1 MRLDETPGAEARKEQ
16 RLSGIGVSPGIAIGP
31 AYIGDRGE
39 LPVSESRIA
48 ESAIET
54 ERARFAEAVATSAKQ
69 LRKLKSRATALP
81 GSAADEI
88 GYVLDAHLAMLANS
102 RLIRGVHQRI
112 ARQRINAER
121 AIQLEI
127 EEIGKIFAAMPD
139 PYLAAR
145 IDDIRVVGARL
156 IRNLLKKPYVAYSGL
171 SGGAIILAEEVT
183 PGDTALMDPRRIGG
197 FATEFGGPEGHTAIM
212 ARALGLPAV
221 LGVPGL
227 LVRARADAKMVIDG
241 SAGTVIIDPSPATV
255 EDYQERHEEYVRER
269 RQFGRMRRVPA
280 ITRDSVEIRLEA
292 NLELPVELEQALANG
307 AMGLG
312 LVRTEFLYMNREDL
326 PSEDEQYAFFSEL
339 VAGMAGRPVTL
350 RTLDVGGDKLPEALA
365 HYAAADSANPAL
377 GLRAIRLSLK
387 ERRLLDA
394 QLAAMLR
401 AAAEG
406 PVRILLPM
414 ISTIGELRH
423 AREAMEQVA
432 RRLHRRGVKLPKALP
447 PLGAMIEV
455 PAAALAA
462 DALAAEAD
470 FFAVGT
476 NDLIQYTLAI
486 DRSDEQVA
494 HLYNPLH
501 PAVLRLIQFA
511 VEAASRRR
519 IPISVCGELAGDPR
533 YAALL
538 LGLGLREL
546 SMTPQSIP
554 RVKQRIRSLDMVAAT
569 RRARAIMD
577 QADSGRIAA
586 LLDDFNAM
594 AEPAHFPPLAFSPPP
609 PAARGGGGRGRGVPA
624 AESAPDAIE

>member
-1 MRLDETPGAEARKEQ
+1 MRIDEVPDQAPDQAPGPPSRNEQ

-31 AYIGDRGE
+31 AYLGDRGE

-48 ESAIET
+48 ASAVEA
-54 ERARFAEAVATSAKQ
+54 ERARFAEAIAASSKQ
-69 LRKLKSRATALP
+69 LRKLRARATALP

-102 RLIRGVHQRI
+102 RLVRGVNQRI
-112 ARQRINAER
+112 SRQRINAER
-121 AIQLEI
+121 AVQLEI
-127 EEIGKIFAAMPD
+127 EEFGKAFAAMTD

-145 IDDIRVVGARL
+145 IDDIEVVGARL
-156 IRNLLKKPYVAYSGL
+156 IRNLLKRPYVAYSGL
-171 SGGAIILAEEVT
+171 QGGAVILAEQVT
-183 PGDTALMDPRRIGG
+183 PADTALMDPRRIAG
-197 FATEFGGPEGHTAIM
+197 FATETGGSEGHTAIL

-221 LGVPGL
+221 LAVPGL
-227 LVRARADAKMVIDG
+227 LARARADAKVVIDG
-241 SAGTVIIDPSPATV
+241 SAGTVILDPSPETV
-255 EDYQERHEEYVRER
+255 EDYQARHEKFTRER
-269 RQFGRMRRVPA
+269 RQFSRMRRVPA
-280 ITRDSVEIRLEA
+280 VTRDGIEIRLEA

-326 PSEDEQYAFFSEL
+326 PSEDEQYEFFASL
-339 VAGMAGRPVTL
+339 VRGMEGRPVTL

-365 HYAAADSANPAL
+365 HYATADSANPAL
-377 GLRAIRLSLK
+377 GLRAIRLSLR
-387 ERRLLDA
+387 ERKLLDA

-401 AAAEG
+401 AAHDG

-414 ISTIGELRH
+414 ISTLDELRRT
-423 AREAMEQVA
+423 REAMEQVA
-432 RRLHRRGVKLPKALP
+432 RRLRRRGARLPPSLP
-447 PLGAMIEV
+447 PLGVMIEV
-455 PAAALAA
+455 PGAALAA

-494 HLYNPLH
+494 HLYDPLH
-501 PAVLRLIQFA
+501 PAVLRLVQFA
-511 VEAASRRR
+511 VEAAARRR
-519 IPISVCGELAGDPR
+519 IPVSICGEIAGDPR

-546 SMTPQSIP
+546 SMSPQSIP

-577 QADSGRIAA
+577 QADPSRIAT
-586 LLDDFNAM
+586 LLDDFNA
-594 AEPAHFPPLAFSPPP
+594 ADDT
-609 PAARGGGGRGRGVPA
+609 
-624 AESAPDAIE
+624 DATN

>member
-1 MRLDETPGAEARKEQ
+1 MRTDETPPRTKDATTGETAGRKEK

-31 AYIGDRGE
+31 AYVGERGE

-48 ESAIET
+48 EAAVEG
-54 ERARFAEAVATSAKQ
+54 ERARFSEAIAKSAQQ

-102 RLIRGVHQRI
+102 RLVRGVHQRV
-112 ARQRINAER
+112 ARQRVNAER
-121 AIQLEI
+121 AIEIEI
-127 EEIGKIFAAMPD
+127 EEIAKAFAAMPD

-145 IDDIRVVGARL
+145 IDDIRVVGSRL

-171 SGGAIILAEEVT
+171 SGGAIVLAEEVT
-183 PGDTALMDPRRIGG
+183 PGDAALMDPRRIGG

-221 LGVPGL
+221 LGIPNLLEQARPGAEI
-227 LVRARADAKMVIDG
+227 VVDG
-241 SAGTVIIDPSPATV
+241 SAGTVIIDPAPETV
-255 EDYQERHEEYVRER
+255 EDYRGRHEVFARER
-269 RQFGRMRRVPA
+269 RQFGRLRRLQA
-280 ITRDSVEIRLEA
+280 ITRDGIEIRLEA
-292 NLELPVELEQALANG
+292 NLELPVELELAVAAG

-326 PSEDEQYAFFSEL
+326 PGEDEQYEFFASL
-339 VAGMAGRPVTL
+339 VRGMEGRPVTL
-350 RTLDVGGDKLPEALA
+350 RTLDVGGDKLPAALA
-365 HYAAADSANPAL
+365 HYAASDSANPAL

-387 ERRLLDA
+387 ERRLLDI

-401 AAAEG
+401 AANHG

-414 ISTIGELRH
+414 ISTIGELRRT
-423 AREAMEQVA
+423 REALEQVS
-432 RRLHRRGVKLPKALP
+432 RRLRRRGVKLPESLP

-455 PAAALAA
+455 PGAALAA

-476 NDLIQYTLAI
+476 NDLTQYTLAV

-494 HLYNPLH
+494 YLYNPLH
-501 PAVLRLIQFA
+501 PAVLRLIQFT
-511 VEAASRRR
+511 VEAATRRR
-519 IPISVCGELAGDPR
+519 IPVGVCGEIAGDPR

-546 SMTPQSIP
+546 SMAAQSIP

-577 QADSGRIAA
+577 QADPERIAT

-594 AEPAHFPPLAFSPPP
+594 AEP
-609 PAARGGGGRGRGVPA
+609 G
-624 AESAPDAIE
+624 

>member
-1 MRLDETPGAEARKEQ
+1 MRTDEPSGAARSEQ
-16 RLSGIGVSPGIAIGP
+16 RLTGIGVSPGIAIGP
-31 AYIGDRGE
+31 AYVGERGN
-39 LPVSESRIA
+39 LTVKESRISEADIEA
-48 ESAIET
+48 EQG
-54 ERARFAEAVATSAKQ
+54 RFAEGVAISARQ
-69 LRKLKSRATALP
+69 LRKLRTRATALP
-81 GSAADEI
+81 GAAADEI
-88 GYVLDAHLAMLANS
+88 AFLLDAHLAMLANS
-102 RLIRGVHQRI
+102 RLVRGVNQRI
-112 ARQRINAER
+112 AKERINAER

-127 EEIGKIFAAMPD
+127 AEIGKTFAAMDD

-171 SGGAIILAEEVT
+171 SGGAVILAEEVT

-197 FATEFGGPEGHTAIM
+197 FATEFGGAESHTAIM

-221 LGVPGL
+221 IAVPGL
-227 LVRARADAKMVIDG
+227 LEEARGEAQVVIDG
-241 SAGTVIIDPSPATV
+241 GAGLVILDPLPGTIEHYRTRRDQLA
-255 EDYQERHEEYVRER
+255 RETRLYARLR
-269 RQFGRMRRVPA
+269 RLAPV
-280 ITRDSVEIRLEA
+280 TRDGVEIQLDA
-292 NLELPVELEQALANG
+292 NLELPVELELAVANG

-326 PSEDEQYAFFSEL
+326 PGEDEQYEFFASL
-339 VAGMAGRPVTL
+339 LRGMEGKPVTL

-365 HYAAADSANPAL
+365 GYAAADTANPAL
-377 GLRAIRLSLK
+377 GLRAIRLSLH
-387 ERRLLDA
+387 ERRLLDT

-414 ISTIGELRH
+414 ISTLDEVRR
-423 AREAMEQVA
+423 AREALEQVA
-432 RRLHRRGVKLPKALP
+432 RRLKRRGVPVSETLP

-455 PAAALAA
+455 PGAALAA
-462 DALAAEAD
+462 DALAGEAD
-470 FFAVGT
+470 FFAIGT

-486 DRSDEQVA
+486 DRTDEQVA

-511 VEAASRRR
+511 VEAATRRQ
-519 IPISVCGELAGDPR
+519 IPVGVCGEMAGDPR

-546 SMTPQSIP
+546 SMSPRNLP
-554 RVKQRIRSLDMVAAT
+554 RVKQRIRGLDMVAAT
-569 RRARAIMD
+569 RRAQAIMD

-594 AEPAHFPPLAFSPPP
+594 AEPL
-609 PAARGGGGRGRGVPA
+609 
-624 AESAPDAIE
+624 

>member
-1 MRLDETPGAEARKEQ
+1 MRTDESPAAASGNEQ

-31 AYIGDRGE
+31 AYVGDRGE

-48 ESAIET
+48 ESDIEA
-54 ERARFAEAVATSAKQ
+54 ERARFAEAVAVSTKQ
-69 LRKLKSRATALP
+69 LRKLKTRATALP

-102 RLIRGVHQRI
+102 RLIRGVQQRI
-112 ARQRINAER
+112 SRSRINAER
-121 AIQLEI
+121 AIQVEI
-127 EEIGKIFAAMPD
+127 EELGKAFAAMPD

-145 IDDIRVVGARL
+145 IDDVRVVGARL
-156 IRNLLKKPYVAYSGL
+156 IRNLLKRPYVAYSGL

-183 PGDTALMDPRRIGG
+183 PADTALMDPRRIGG

-221 LGVPGL
+221 LAVPGL
-227 LVRARADAKMVIDG
+227 LAQARAEANVVIDG
-241 SAGTVIIDPSPATV
+241 STGTVILDPSPDTI
-255 EDYQERHEEYVRER
+255 EDYRERHEEFLRER
-269 RQFGRMRRVPA
+269 RQFGRLRRIPA
-280 ITRDSVEIRLEA
+280 VTRDGIDIRLEA
-292 NLELPVELEQALANG
+292 NLELPVELEVALANG
-307 AMGLG
+307 AVGLG

-326 PSEDEQYAFFSEL
+326 PSEDEQYEFFATL
-339 VAGMAGRPVTL
+339 VSGMEGRPVTL

-365 HYAAADSANPAL
+365 QYAAAEAANPAL

-387 ERRLLDA
+387 ERRLLDT

-401 AAAEG
+401 AANMG

-414 ISTIGELRH
+414 ISTLGELRH

-432 RRLHRRGVKLPKALP
+432 RRLRRRGMKVPSPLP

-455 PAAALAA
+455 PGAALAA
-462 DALAAEAD
+462 DALAGEAD
-470 FFAVGT
+470 FFAIGT

-486 DRSDEQVA
+486 DRTDEQVA

-501 PAVLRLIQFA
+501 PAVLRLVQFA

-519 IPISVCGELAGDPR
+519 IPISICGEVAGEPR

-546 SMTPQSIP
+546 SMAPQNIP

-577 QADSGRIAA
+577 QADPGRIAV
-586 LLDDFNAM
+586 LLDDFNAT
-594 AEPAHFPPLAFSPPP
+594 AEPL
-609 PAARGGGGRGRGVPA
+609 
-624 AESAPDAIE
+624 

>member
-1 MRLDETPGAEARKEQ
+1 MRPDETPGSAAGKEHK
-16 RLSGIGVSPGIAIGP
+16 LSGIGVSPGIAIGP

-48 ESAIET
+48 PSDIEA
-54 ERARFAEAVATSAKQ
+54 ERARFTEAVAASVKQ

-102 RLIRGVHQRI
+102 RLIRGVHQCI
-112 ARQRINAER
+112 TRQRINAER
-121 AIQLEI
+121 AIELEI
-127 EEIGKIFAAMPD
+127 EEIGKSFAAMKD

-156 IRNLLKKPYVAYSGL
+156 IRNLLKKPYIAYSGL
-171 SGGAIILAEEVT
+171 KGGAIILAEEVT
-183 PGDTALMDPRRIGG
+183 PADTALMDPRRIGG
-197 FATEFGGPEGHTAIM
+197 FATEYGGPEGHTAIM

-227 LVRARADAKMVIDG
+227 LEWARADARLVIDG
-241 SAGTVIIDPSPATV
+241 SAGTVIIDPSPQTIA
-255 EDYQERHEEYVRER
+255 DYQRCHEEFVRER

-280 ITRDSVEIRLEA
+280 VTRDGVEVRLEA
-292 NLELPVELEQALANG
+292 NLELPVELEQALASG

-326 PSEDEQYAFFSEL
+326 PGEDEQYEFFAEL
-339 VAGMAGRPVTL
+339 VGGMEGRPVTL

-377 GLRAIRLSLK
+377 GLRAIRMSLK
-387 ERRLLDA
+387 ERRLLDT

-401 AAAEG
+401 AAMLG

-414 ISTIGELRH
+414 ISTIDELRRV
-423 AREAMEQVA
+423 REAMEQVA
-432 RRLHRRGVKLPKALP
+432 RRLRRRGVRLPETLP

-470 FFAVGT
+470 FFAIGT
-476 NDLIQYTLAI
+476 NDLIQYTLAV

-494 HLYNPLH
+494 HLYNALH

-511 VEAASRRR
+511 VEAATRRR
-519 IPISVCGELAGDPR
+519 IPISVCGEIAGDPR

-546 SMTPQSIP
+546 SMSPQSIP
-554 RVKQRIRSLDMVAAT
+554 RVKQRVRALDMVAAT

-577 QADSGRIAA
+577 QADADQIAA

-594 AEPAHFPPLAFSPPP
+594 PEPA
-609 PAARGGGGRGRGVPA
+609 
-624 AESAPDAIE
+624 

>member
-1 MRLDETPGAEARKEQ
+1 MRIDEVPGSASGKEQ
-16 RLSGIGVSPGIAIGP
+16 RLTGIGVSPGIGIGP
-31 AYIGDRGE
+31 AYLGERGE
-39 LPVSESRIA
+39 LPISESRIA
-48 ESAIET
+48 EAAIDA
-54 ERARFAEAVATSAKQ
+54 ERGRFAEAVAVSTRQ
-69 LRKLKSRATALP
+69 LRKLKTRSTALP

-88 GYVLDAHLAMLANS
+88 GYLLDAHLAMLANS
-102 RLIRGVHQRI
+102 RLVRGVNQRI
-112 ARQRINAER
+112 ARQRVNAER
-121 AIQLEI
+121 AIQQEI
-127 EEIGKIFAAMPD
+127 EELGKTFAAMSD

-156 IRNLLKKPYVAYSGL
+156 IRNLLKKPYVAYS
-171 SGGAIILAEEVT
+171 SITGGAIILAEEVT

-197 FATEFGGPEGHTAIM
+197 FATEFGGPDSHTAIM
-212 ARALGLPAV
+212 ARALGVPAV
-221 LGVPGL
+221 LAVPGL
-227 LVRARADAKMVIDG
+227 LERAHPDVPVVIDG
-241 SAGTVIIDPSPATV
+241 STGTVIIDPSSETIA
-255 EDYQERHEEYVRER
+255 DYRERREELTRER
-269 RQFGRMRRVPA
+269 RQFGRLRRVPSV
-280 ITRDSVEIRLEA
+280 TRDGIEVTLEA
-292 NLELPVELEQALANG
+292 NLELPVELEHAQANG

-326 PSEDEQYAFFSEL
+326 PSEDEKYEFFAGL
-339 VAGMAGRPVTL
+339 VAGMEGRPVTL

-387 ERRLLDA
+387 ERRLLDS

-401 AAAEG
+401 AGRHG

-414 ISTIGELRH
+414 ISTLDELRR

-432 RRLHRRGVKLPKALP
+432 DRLRRRGVKIPETLP

-455 PAAALAA
+455 PGAALAA
-462 DALAAEAD
+462 DALAGEAD

-494 HLYNPLH
+494 HLYDPLH

-511 VEAASRRR
+511 IEAATRRR
-519 IPISVCGELAGDPR
+519 IPISVCGEIAGDPR

-554 RVKQRIRSLDMVAAT
+554 RVKQRIRTLDMVAAT

-594 AEPAHFPPLAFSPPP
+594 AEP
-609 PAARGGGGRGRGVPA
+609 V
-624 AESAPDAIE
+624 

>member
-1 MRLDETPGAEARKEQ
+1 MRLDETPGTSGGKEQ
-16 RLSGIGVSPGIAIGP
+16 RLSGIGVSPGIAIGA

-48 ESAIET
+48 EPDIEA
-54 ERARFAEAVATSAKQ
+54 ERARFAEAVAVSAKQ

-102 RLIRGVHQRI
+102 RLIRGVHQRV

-127 EEIGKIFAAMPD
+127 EEIAKTFAAMKD

-145 IDDIRVVGARL
+145 IDDIRVVGSRL

-183 PGDTALMDPRRIGG
+183 PADTALMDPRRIGG
-197 FATEFGGPEGHTAIM
+197 FATEYGGPEGHTAIM

-227 LVRARADAKMVIDG
+227 LARARTDARLVVDG
-241 SAGTVIIDPSPATV
+241 SAGTVIIDPSPETV
-255 EDYQERHEEYVRER
+255 EDYQGRHDEFIRER
-269 RQFGRMRRVPA
+269 RQFGRLRRVPA

-307 AMGLG
+307 ATGLG

-326 PSEDEQYAFFSEL
+326 PSEDEQYAFFKEL
-339 VAGMAGRPVTL
+339 VVGMAGRPVTL

-401 AAAEG
+401 AASLG

-577 QADSGRIAA
+577 QADSARIAA

-594 AEPAHFPPLAFSPPP
+594 AEPA
-609 PAARGGGGRGRGVPA
+609 
-624 AESAPDAIE
+624 